1 MLEQSE
7 TGVGAVDND
16 DDDRD
21 DGGSRFTGEEHAT
34 VHSSFLFLPP
44 PPLFFS
50 SLFFPCENSRGQ
62 QIELKHNYNYL
73 RQLIIRNV
81 TINY

>member
-34 VHSSFLFLPP
+34 VHSSFLFLSPP
-44 PPLFFS
+44 PSFFPPF
-50 SLFFPCENSRGQ
+50 FFPCENSRGQ